1 MNNTPDITAVDQQ
14 LSSTGNTTLNA
25 KVKLPDVNA
34 NTHPE
39 LTAAEQ
45 QLASIGNTT
54 LNAKVK
60 LPDIYANKRST
71 ISFRQH

>member
-1 MNNTPDITAVDQQ
+1 MNITPDITAAEQQ
-14 LSSTGNTTLNA
+14 LASTGNTTLNA
-25 KVKLPDVNA
+25 KVKLADI

-71 ISFRQH
+71 ILSGQH

>member
-1 MNNTPDITAVDQQ
+1 M
-14 LSSTGNTTLNA
+14 
-25 KVKLPDVNA
+25 

-45 QLASIGNTT
+45 QLASIENTTLNAKVKIPDINANST